1 MKKKWNLYSIS
12 ESRAIIMG
20 FATLIVALF
29 HSYSLKYSS
38 VFNYIRNTGNVGV
51 DIFLFVSAIG
61 LYFSFTKNSNIK
73 EFYKKRILRILP
85 AILIVRTIYCI
96 WIQTSF
102 WVYIK
107 NITLSSLFIDGNR
120 DLWYFTL
127 SIILYLLYPLLYK
140 VINSKGLKGLIGLL
154 LVTIGS
160 SLLLYYFN
168 YNYYLQIE
176 ILLTRIP
183 VFLIGIYVGKMVYE
197 KKEIN
202 NLWIIPFILMFFITN
217 ILMYRGGI
225 NPYMVV
231 RYLYCLLGISIVFI
245 IAFCHSLWNH
255 KNIDKVLAFFGM
267 YSMEVYLIYER
278 MCYMGK
284 GFVPINNI
292 VLFYIVIFIISV
304 LLSVGLKMLENRIV
318 GLFEDRGVDHASN
331 SNGNK
336 RK

>member
-38 VFNYIRNTGNVGV
+38 VFNFIRNTGNVGV

-61 LYFSFTKNSNIK
+61 LFFSFTKNPNIK
-73 EFYKKRILRILP
+73 EFYKKRFLRIIP
-85 AILIVRTIYCI
+85 AIIIVRTIYCI
-96 WIQTSF
+96 RIQATL
-102 WVYIK
+102 WTYIK

-140 VINSKGLKGLIGLL
+140 VINSKGSKGLFGLL
-154 LVTIGS
+154 LVVIGS
-160 SLLLYYFN
+160 SLLLYSFN

-183 VFLIGIYVGKMVYE
+183 VFLIGIYVGKMVYD

-202 NLWIIPFILMFFITN
+202 SLWIIPFVLMFAVTN
-217 ILMYRGGI
+217 ILLYRGGI
-225 NPYMVV
+225 NPYMIV
-231 RYLYCLLGISIVFI
+231 RYLYCFLGISIVFI
-245 IAFCHSLWNH
+245 IAFCHSLWSH
-255 KNIDKVLAFFGM
+255 VRIDKFLTFFGT

-278 MCYMGK
+278 MCFLGK
-284 GFVPINNI
+284 DFLPINNKI
-292 VLFYIVIFIISV
+292 VFYIVVFIISII
-304 LLSVGLKMLENRIV
+304 LSVGLKMLCNRV
-318 GLFEDRGVDHASN
+318 VELFEKRGVSHASN
-331 SNGNK
+331 SNGSK
-336 RK
+336 SR